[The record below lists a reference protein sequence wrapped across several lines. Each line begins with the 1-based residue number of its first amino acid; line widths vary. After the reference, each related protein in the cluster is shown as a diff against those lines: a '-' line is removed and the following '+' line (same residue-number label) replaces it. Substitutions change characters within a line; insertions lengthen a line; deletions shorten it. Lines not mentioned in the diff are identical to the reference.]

1 MLVVPSHSSGHR
13 EVDLIPVR
21 QVPQQDG
28 SHDLHYNL
36 GHDLPSAN
44 RRRSRDDDDEDYI
57 EYVGRF
63 EPRRRIQHQS
73 EVIEVED
80 ASTPLREMSDGVE
93 EICHHC
99 GQSQAT
105 GPAEGNGRG
114 RGSGSTTLSLR
125 VRASLLG
132 GSTHCMLW

>member
-1 MLVVPSHSSGHR
+1 
-13 EVDLIPVR
+13 
-21 QVPQQDG
+21 
-28 SHDLHYNL
+28 
-36 GHDLPSAN
+36 
-44 RRRSRDDDDEDYI
+44 
-57 EYVGRF
+57 
-63 EPRRRIQHQS
+63 
-73 EVIEVED
+73 
-80 ASTPLREMSDGVE
+80 MSDGVE